1 MKTKLTFKN
10 FFLRKEGWLTV
21 LVLAAFLFFG
31 CYEFFKV
38 AQPTSAYSNSSF
50 EVPIIVKEDA
60 DDSNDWTASDLKQ
73 FGLFGVLIPEG
84 WTVEDNIE
92 YHIESSDSIY
102 NEETEAWEQVEDK
115 SNSGHLV
122 YNAAHSTVLKES
134 LGAPENYFWWGAKT
148 DVEAD
153 MLYFDS
159 LYFTVK
165 INTDDK
171 VGTFYLQ
178 YAIGDVENE
187 ERIPADDV
195 TEPMPIEITVNPNLG
210 LNSFNSRDI
219 KVYPNPSSGEVNID
233 LAGYNTETVHLEVH
247 DIAGK
252 LVMRQAL
259 KKNVTTINLGDK
271 DPGTYF
277 VKLKSG
283 KENRSFK
290 ILLR

>member
-1 MKTKLTFKN
+1 MKTKFTFKN
-10 FFLRKEGWLTV
+10 FFLRKEGWLTA
-21 LVLAAFLFFG
+21 LVLAVFLFFG

-50 EVPIIVKEDA
+50 TVPIIVKQDA
-60 DDSNDWTASDLKQ
+60 EPSNDWTATDLKQ

-84 WTVEDNIE
+84 WTIDDKIL
-92 YHIESSDSIY
+92 YKIESSDSIPDG
-102 NEETEAWEQVEDK
+102 AGGWKKVEDK

-122 YNAAHSTVLKES
+122 YNALHSKMLKDS
-134 LGAPENYFWWGAKT
+134 LGVPANYKWWGAKT

-165 INTDDK
+165 VNTDNK

-178 YAIGDVENE
+178 YAIGDVENK
-187 ERIPADDV
+187 ERQPADHV
-195 TEPMPIEITVNPNLG
+195 TEPIPIQISVDPALG
-210 LNSFNSRDI
+210 INSFKALDF

-233 LAGYNTETVHLEVH
+233 LAGFNSGKVQLEVL
-247 DIAGK
+247 DITGK
-252 LVMRQAL
+252 LVMKQTLDR
-259 KKNVTTINLGDK
+259 NISTINLRDK
-271 DPGTYF
+271 DPGTYI
-277 VKLKSG
+277 VKLKYG
-283 KENRSFK
+283 EENKNFK

>member
-10 FFLRKEGWLTV
+10 FLLRKEGWLTV
-21 LVLAAFLFFG
+21 LVLAVFLFFG

-50 EVPIIVKEDA
+50 DVPIVVKEDA
-60 DDSNDWTASDLKQ
+60 EDSNDWTADNLKH
-73 FGLFGVLIPEG
+73 FGLFGVLIPTG
-84 WTVEDNIE
+84 WTVDDNIE
-92 YHIESSDSIY
+92 YHVVSSDSIY
-102 NEETEAWEQVEDK
+102 DGESWVKVENK
-115 SNSGHLV
+115 SNSGLLV
-122 YNAAHSTVLKES
+122 YNAAHSTVLKDS
-134 LGAPENYFWWGAKT
+134 LGAPENYIWWGAKT

-165 INTDDK
+165 IHTDEK

-178 YAIGDVENE
+178 YAIGDVENA

-195 TEPMPIEITVNPNLG
+195 TEPMPIEITANPNLG
-210 LNSFNSRDI
+210 LNSLQAKDI

-233 LAGYNTETVHLEVH
+233 LAGFNTGKVQLEVH

-252 LVMRQAL
+252 LLMRQEL
-259 KKNVTTINLGDK
+259 DKNITTISLADK

-283 KENRSFK
+283 KENKSFK
-290 ILLR
+290 VLLR